1 MIKKCILLLT
11 LVFTSCVY
19 AQDVR
24 IQDDSNFPILGP
36 KKAAIGQ
43 MVVLSIKEDFESV
56 KWLVGNSTQ
65 QCFVPPSDP
74 SYCIFSSGR
83 KGSYVFY
90 VVGAKTV
97 GGKIVQS
104 VAATTVVISND
115 PDVPDPDEPDNPD
128 PDEPDPD
135 EPDNPDPPSPPT
147 PVVPEDQ
154 FDNLGQRLAKHLVD
168 NVSADNVKKY
178 AGEIAG
184 IYSSTSAQ
192 VAAGALVTGKV
203 SEHLGAEF
211 KDRID
216 DDKMRTE
223 WQTVMSPWLNKDLS
237 PRWIEWAKDGNGK
250 DNLVEY
256 LRAVAAGVE
265 GAKNAVK

>member
-1 MIKKCILLLT
+1 MIKQFILLLT
-11 LVFTSCVY
+11 LVFASCVS

-24 IQDDSNFPILGP
+24 IQDDSNFSIFGP

-115 PDVPDPDEPDNPD
+115 PDVPDPDEPDVPD
-128 PDEPDPD
+128 PDKPDPD
-135 EPDNPDPPSPPT
+135 DPDPPTPPEP

-168 NVSADNVKKY
+168 NVSAENVKKY

-184 IYSSTSAQ
+184 IYNSTSAQ
-192 VAAGALVTGKV
+192 IAAGALVTGKV
-203 SEHLGAEF
+203 SEHLGTEF
-211 KDRID
+211 KDRITD
-216 DDKMRTE
+216 SAMRTE
-223 WQTVMSPWLNKDLS
+223 WQTVMSPWLNKDLA
-237 PRWIEWAKDGNGK
+237 PRWVKWAQEGDGK
-250 DNLVEY
+250 DNLIAY
-256 LRAVAAGVE
+256 LKAVAAGVE